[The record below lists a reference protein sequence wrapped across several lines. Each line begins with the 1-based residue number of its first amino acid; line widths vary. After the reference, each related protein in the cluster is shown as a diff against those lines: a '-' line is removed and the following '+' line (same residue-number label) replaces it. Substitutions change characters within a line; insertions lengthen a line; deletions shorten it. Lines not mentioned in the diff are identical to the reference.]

1 MKKRPREDRK
11 SGAKDVNSQG
21 DDAREELDFLF
32 DEDLD
37 VPIPQGRTNQFSS
50 V

>member
-11 SGAKDVNSQG
+11 SAAKDTNSKG
-21 DDAREELDFLF
+21 DDAKEELDFLF
-32 DEDLD
+32 DEDLSE
-37 VPIPQGRTNQFSS
+37 IPQGRQNKFSS